1 MRALGGAALLAAL
14 LVLGGCGAAEEAP
27 AREGGDVLVVN
38 ARLYPAG
45 GDVGLLVRDGR
56 IVAVGS
62 EASLREQARGEVA
75 RVDAG
80 GGLVVPGLH
89 DAHAHV
95 LGGALAAREADLEPA
110 RTIDE
115 ALEIVRRWAEAHPDA
130 PWVVGRGWSYDLV
143 PKGELPTRHMLDRV
157 VPDRPVLLE
166 AYDGHSSW
174 ANTKA
179 LELAGVTADT
189 PDPADGRVVREAD
202 GRTPQGALLE
212 AASALVSRHV
222 PEVDRATKL
231 AAVKEALVGY
241 RDLGVTTVHA
251 ICGSADELSLYEELL
266 ADCALPVRVVAALP
280 LETPI
285 DEVVAIRDRLARG
298 YPEWLRL
305 GFLKGFLDGVI
316 ESRTAYMLEPYEG
329 TDERGAPNDG
339 RERLQALVSAAHA
352 RGIPVALHAIGDA
365 AVRMALDVY
374 EAAAAAHPDVKLE
387 GRHRIEHIEVVH
399 PDDVPRFRK
408 LGVVASMQPYHA
420 VPSDAPD
427 PDDVWSANL
436 GPERLGRAFA
446 WRALRDAGA
455 TLAFGSDWPVFTR
468 DPLRGMAVAV
478 TRKNERGLPAGGW
491 QPHQALHF
499 EEALWAYTVGAA
511 SAVAGEEPKLATGKT
526 WRVALS
532 SGQRADVVVL
542 EGVDPDDPTT
552 LWTGRARALL
562 LDGRP
567 VAPSARR

>member
-1 MRALGGAALLAAL
+1 MRALRAGLVAL
-14 LVLGGCGAAEEAP
+14 LVLAGCGAPEETP
-27 AREGGDVLVVN
+27 GREGGDVLVVN
-38 ARLYPAG
+38 ARHTLGAANSI
-45 GDVGLLVRDGR
+45 LVRDGR
-56 IVAVGS
+56 IVAFGA
-62 EASLREQARGEVA
+62 EADLRAQAQGEVT

-89 DAHAHV
+89 DAHTHV
-95 LGGALAAREADLEPA
+95 LGGALGAREADLEPA
-110 RTIDE
+110 STIDE
-115 ALEIVRRWAEAHPDA
+115 ALELVRRWAEEHPDA
-130 PWVVGRGWSYDLV
+130 PWVLGRGWSYNLT
-143 PKGELPTRHMLDRV
+143 PKGEFPTRHLLDRV

-189 PDPADGRVVREAD
+189 PDPADGRIVREAD

-212 AASALVSRHV
+212 AASSLVSKHV

-231 AAVKEALVGY
+231 AAVKAALLGY

-251 ICGSADELSLYEELL
+251 ICSSTDELSLYEDLL
-266 ADCALPVRVVAALP
+266 KDCALPVRVVAGLP
-280 LETPI
+280 LDMQI
-285 DEVVAIRDRLARG
+285 DEVVAIRDRLAKN

-316 ESRTAYMLEPYEG
+316 ESKTAFMLEPYAG
-329 TDERGAPNDG
+329 TTDERGAPNYT
-339 RERLQALVSAAHA
+339 REQLQALVSAAHA
-352 RGIPVALHAIGDA
+352 RGVPVALHAIGDA
-365 AVRMALDVY
+365 AVRMALDAY
-374 EAAAAAHPDVKLE
+374 EAAAKAHPDVKLE

-399 PDDVPRFRK
+399 PDDLPRFRA

-420 VPSDAPD
+420 VPSDEPS

-436 GPERLGRAFA
+436 GSERLTRAFA

-468 DPLRGMAVAV
+468 DPLEGMAVAV
-478 TRKNERGLPAGGW
+478 TRKNERGLPAEGW
-491 QPHQALHF
+491 QAHQAIWF
-499 EEALWAYTVGAA
+499 EDALWAYTFGAGL
-511 SAVAGEEPKLATGKT
+511 AVASTDGFGELRFARSPRTVLLLPG
-526 WRVALS
+526 S
-532 SGQRADVVVL
+532 RADLTVL
-542 EGVDPDDPTT
+542 EGVRADDPST
-552 LWTGRARALL
+552 LWTGRARTLL

-567 VAPSARR
+567 VPAR